1 MNKKY
6 LDDLG
11 LAEVASIVNQKLKQ
25 VSEMPLASEELSGK
39 IYQYVGNTTSLY
51 TNCYFYGCEEV
62 GGSYQWVRKNVQD
75 DTPHVTGTGNE
86 IDSLIST
93 NGIPDGAY
101 VGIVDDYDNAYGSPY
116 KKAYI
121 NTGAPA
127 YGDEV
132 LESTNVYDAIE
143 ELLRSWKTKS
153 DTERNAFACTGLI
166 TLTNSDGD
174 TRVPG
179 LCGSYLLT
187 TQRGIDTGTNYFV
200 RLEIWNNPNTFTA
213 GGQTILTANLTQ
225 LGIFYCDYSI
235 INQPYSTSEVQ
246 TGTRWIDGKPIYRK
260 CIVFTTA
267 FPSVSI
273 PNIKDLITTS
283 GFISTVGGSPYNEL
297 PFPWFRL
304 NGATTE
310 EAKCYL
316 QSGTNISWVVQ
327 NLGLSS
333 TKESVVILEYTKT
346 TDA

>member
-1 MNKKY
+1 MATKKY
-6 LDDLG
+6 LDYEGLG
-11 LAEVASIVNQKLKQ
+11 DVASHVNTRLKT
-25 VSEMPLASEELSGK
+25 VTVMPLTAKEGAVRL
-39 IYQYVGNTTSLY
+39 YVGTS
-51 TNCYFYGCEEV
+51 TSEFKKGHA
-62 GGSYQWVRKNVQD
+62 YQWNTSAWVDITD

-86 IDSLIST
+86 IDSLISA
-93 NGIPDGAY
+93 NRIPDGAY
-101 VGIVDDYDNAYGSPY
+101 VGITDDYDNAYGSPY

-200 RLEIWNNPNTFTA
+200 RLEIWNNSNTFTA
-213 GGQTILTANLTQ
+213 GGQTIFTANLTQ
-225 LGIFYCDYSI
+225 LGIFYCDYSV

-260 CIVFTTA
+260 VF
-267 FPSVSI
+267 PMDISVS
-273 PNIKDLITTS
+273 
-283 GFISTVGGSPYNEL
+283 
-297 PFPWFRL
+297 
-304 NGATTE
+304 NGATANWQTVASVAGMNIE
-310 EAKCYL
+310 KLINGWGTSPQNGSAIYNDLIQVNGNNL
-316 QSGTNISWVVQ
+316 QVWPEGYGIRLDNI
-327 NLGLSS
+327 
-333 TKESVVILEYTKT
+333 IIEYTKT